1 MNALD
6 ILIERSFITYKSR
19 LLASQ
24 RLTSLD
30 KAWNFSLISLSSA
43 LVIAS
48 IGLLVNP
55 KMYGSQGAVLLVS
68 ISVFSLSVSLV
79 ITSQNYGIRSRD
91 MFANYRRIQR
101 ISVAAESLKL
111 RNKYSWIEVQNL
123 SLEYQSLL
131 DESENHSSTDFK
143 KAKKSSTTDD
153 KPKKLIQKIYENTL
167 QKFFMSSVAN
177 WVPYIFLLVPA
188 GLLIPFI
195 NWILSVN

>member
-1 MNALD
+1 LNALD